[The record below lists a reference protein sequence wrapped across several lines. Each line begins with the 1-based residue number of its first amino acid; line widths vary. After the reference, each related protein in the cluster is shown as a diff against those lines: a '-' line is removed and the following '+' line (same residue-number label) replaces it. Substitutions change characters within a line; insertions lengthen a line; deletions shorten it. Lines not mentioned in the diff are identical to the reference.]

1 VFAADYDLE
10 QKRKLTELQ
19 LKEHIL
25 QQQRAMIEA
34 STAAAPASMEVQR
47 ACCRMR
53 CLRNS
58 SVFCAQDLGKD
69 IVHDDTS
76 AGGPAGQMSPLTAAA
91 AGALFGTGEIV
102 CTVLL
107 LRRVSQRHCA
117 FIYHRR
123 PGERQLV
130 TRSAYSS
137 LSGLR
142 PGRKGAGAVRS
153 SRAAEEKC
161 ARARVGALVSG
172 AWHCNACHGCA
183 GRPGRLHE
191 GTTQQQRHR
200 ATGEQRQHGPPHRS
214 SSHKRDCS
222 GNIG

>member
-1 VFAADYDLE
+1 LLCDQVLEQLKATDHVFAADYDLE

-47 ACCRMR
+47 ACYRML
-53 CLRNS
+53 CLPNS
-58 SVFCAQDLGKD
+58 CVFCAQDLGKD

-107 LRRVSQRHCA
+107 LR
-117 FIYHRR
+117 
-123 PGERQLV
+123 
-130 TRSAYSS
+130 
-137 LSGLR
+137 
-142 PGRKGAGAVRS
+142 
-153 SRAAEEKC
+153 
-161 ARARVGALVSG
+161 
-172 AWHCNACHGCA
+172 
-183 GRPGRLHE
+183 
-191 GTTQQQRHR
+191 
-200 ATGEQRQHGPPHRS
+200 
-214 SSHKRDCS
+214 
-222 GNIG
+222 